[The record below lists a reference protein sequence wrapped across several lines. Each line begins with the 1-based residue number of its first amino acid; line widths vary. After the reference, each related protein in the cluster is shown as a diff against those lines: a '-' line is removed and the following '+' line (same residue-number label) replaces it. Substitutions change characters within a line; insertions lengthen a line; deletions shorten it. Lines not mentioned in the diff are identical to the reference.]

1 LFLALLALLL
11 LSLRRDAPPAF
22 PSASA
27 VNETPHVPAT
37 IRRYVSTNVK
47 SKAAIRW
54 LLHVVAHTT
63 DRPIRNQAALALG
76 DLHVQAAV
84 PVIVQLLSTD
94 ATSPHRGSLLFV
106 LSSLDYRNHLGAL
119 ASQLGS
125 QEAEVLELVLHLV
138 EQLPRRLKARQTK
151 EAIRQLEQMVT
162 TPSNTPYVQQALRLL
177 KDVTY
182 PKLA

>member
-1 LFLALLALLL
+1 
-11 LSLRRDAPPAF
+11 LRYSPFCYSPHDVMRPPPL

-27 VNETPHVPAT
+27 VDETPPVLAT

-47 SKAAIRW
+47 SKVAIHW
-54 LLHVVAHTT
+54 LLRVVAHTT
-63 DRPIRNQAALALG
+63 DRHIRNQAALALG
-76 DLHVQAAV
+76 DPHVQAAV
-84 PVIVQLLSTD
+84 PVLVHLLSTD
-94 ATSPHRGSLLFV
+94 ATAPDRGSLLFAL
-106 LSSLDYRNHLGAL
+106 LSLNYRNHLGAL
-119 ASQLGS
+119 ASHLGS

-151 EAIRQLEQMVT
+151 EAIRQLEQLVT
-162 TPSNTPYVQQALRLL
+162 TPSNTPYAQQALRLL